1 MKTMASDEAPDDK
14 KLRDA
19 VHDLNNVL
27 ASIVGYADFLQEDL
41 VLGSAQHKFAESIH
55 RGGTEAQAIVA
66 GLLSDTPS
74 KARPAG
80 NNAPVKGTVLVVEDQ
95 KDVREM
101 MMIMLE
107 RMSIPAQS
115 CADGLAAIQLL
126 REKPGEF
133 GLVIADHAMPGMNG
147 SDLALMVETDFPG
160 LPVIL
165 MSGRGQYDLE
175 ALHERTP
182 SIRAVLQKPV
192 DFKRLVELI
201 RSID

>member
-1 MKTMASDEAPDDK
+1 MAADETRDDK

-19 VHDLNNVL
+19 VHDLNNLL

-41 VLGSAQHKFAESIH
+41 LLGSAQHKFAESIH

-66 GLLSDTPS
+66 SLLSDSPK
-74 KARPAG
+74 KASSSANKG
-80 NNAPVKGTVLVVEDQ
+80 PVEGPVLVVEDQ

-115 CADGLAAIQLL
+115 CSDGLAAIQIL
-126 REKPGEF
+126 RENPGEF

-147 SDLALMVETDFPG
+147 SDLALMIETDFPG

-165 MSGRGQYDLE
+165 MSGRGEYDLQ

>member
-1 MKTMASDEAPDDK
+1 MSGDSCDAETK

-19 VHDLNNVL
+19 VHDLNNLL
-27 ASIVGYADFLQEDL
+27 ASILGYADFLQEDL

-55 RGGTEAQAIVA
+55 RGGTQAQAIVA
-66 GLLSDTPS
+66 GLLSATPG
-74 KARPAG
+74 ATQTAG
-80 NNAPVKGTVLVVEDQ
+80 AKTLVRGRVLVVEDQ

-107 RMSIPAQS
+107 RMNISAQS
-115 CADGLAAIQLL
+115 SDDGLAAIQML
-126 REKPGEF
+126 RDHPGEF

-147 SDLALMVETDFPG
+147 SDLALMIETDFPG

-165 MSGRGQYDLE
+165 MSGRGQYDLQL
-175 ALHERTP
+175 LHERTP